1 MALRILYVDDDP
13 MLAKLAARVLG
24 RHDITLVH
32 ASSVAQGLE
41 EFHADRFDAV
51 VLDHYFQN
59 GTGLQFLHA
68 VGDASKEIPVLYV
81 TGSSEAQIA
90 IDALKAGAAD
100 YVIKSATDDFFPLLL
115 TSIQQA
121 RANFQLRREKD
132 EADRLLVEAK
142 ERAELMAK
150 EMNHRIANSLSL
162 VSAMIRMQMNVV
174 GTDEART
181 ALSETQHRISA
192 IAGVHRSLYT
202 ADNVGAVEL
211 DSYLSAIISEL
222 AKAVPD
228 AGRICIKTDMQRIR
242 ASADQ
247 AVALGVIVTELTT
260 NALKYA
266 YPQTTGDI
274 RISLTASDS
283 DVELTVED
291 DGIGMDTDA
300 RPTGTGLGTKLIS
313 AMAQS
318 LRATLSHH
326 DKQGGGHRGTRV
338 SVRWPKTDGHH

>member
-13 MLAKLAARVLG
+13 LLAKLASRVLG
-24 RHDITLVH
+24 RHDIMVVH
-32 ASSVAQGLE
+32 APSVAQGLA
-41 EFHADRFDAV
+41 EFKASGFDAV

-59 GTGLQFLHA
+59 GTGMQFLQA
-68 VGDASKEIPVLYV
+68 VGDECKNIPVLYV

-100 YVIKSATDDFFPLLL
+100 YVIKNATDDFFPLLL

-121 RANFQLRREKD
+121 LSNFQLRREKD

-174 GTDEART
+174 ATDEART
-181 ALSETQHRISA
+181 ALSETQNRISA

-242 ASADQ
+242 ATADQ

-266 YPQTTGDI
+266 YPHTTGDI
-274 RISLTASDS
+274 RISLKTTTD

-291 DGIGMDTDA
+291 DGIGMDTNA

-318 LRATLSHH
+318 LRATLTHNDGEGDAS
-326 DKQGGGHRGTRV
+326 RGTRV
-338 SVRWPKTDGHH
+338 SVRWPNAQDNV